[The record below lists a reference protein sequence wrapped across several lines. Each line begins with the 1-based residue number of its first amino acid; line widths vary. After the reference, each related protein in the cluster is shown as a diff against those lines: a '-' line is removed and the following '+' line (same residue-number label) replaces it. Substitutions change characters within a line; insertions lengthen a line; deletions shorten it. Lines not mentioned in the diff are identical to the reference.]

1 MRERKKLGERERMRA
16 RKKEGERASERKRER
31 GVTRIVAIIIILQ

>member
-1 MRERKKLGERERMRA
+1 MERERMRA